1 MIKNILLGFLLIF
14 FSSCKHA
21 PEPEAIPDWYTSPPV
36 DYDYFYVVGIGN
48 DKEDAQNNALTNFR
62 ISLAETLDVAIRRQ
76 NHPLGYLD
84 ENVLNVLS
92 KSNEE
97 IANTILISDVKIEES
112 VSFNFKTLLL
122 LKISRQDIFKNADLA
137 SASKIATSKERYEKL
152 SKLPDLE
159 KYTQLKILISNFAGL
174 STYTQL
180 KEICVPKFDASK
192 DFEILKDIYESLLE
206 LRSSFTFYILSD
218 ANSIGFVNFIKEGI
232 SKESLALHSKLRDEN
247 SYKILITSKSES
259 SIDYS
264 FMQSKTVLK
273 AELYDSKGLLLAKKQ
288 HTFIGKSRD
297 SHKDAKEQ
305 AAQNLRAKI
314 SKLGFFDFIGLKTT
328 QR

>member
-1 MIKNILLGFLLIF
+1 MVKNILLAFLLIF
-14 FSSCKHA
+14 FTACHNT
-21 PEPEAIPDWYTSPPV
+21 PEPESIPDWYTSPPV

-62 ISLAETLDVAIRRQ
+62 ISLAETLDVAIKRQ

-97 IANTILISDVKIEES
+97 IANTILISDLAIEES

-137 SASKIATSKERYEKL
+137 SASNLAFSKEKYENI
-152 SKLPDLE
+152 SNLPDLE
-159 KYTQLKILISNFAGL
+159 KYTQLKILISDFARL

-180 KEICVPKFDASK
+180 KEICVPRFDASK
-192 DFEILKDIYESLLE
+192 DFTLLKNIYESLVE

-218 ANSIGFVNFIKEGI
+218 ANSIAFVNYIKEGI
-232 SKESLALHSKLRDEN
+232 SKENLALHNKMRDEN
-247 SYKILITSKSES
+247 SYKIVITSKSEN

-264 FMQSKTVLK
+264 VMQSKTVLK
-273 AELYDSKGLLLAKKQ
+273 IELYGSNGILLTKKQ

-297 SHKDAKEQ
+297 SHKVAKEQ
-305 AAQNLRAKI
+305 AAQNLRTKI
-314 SKLGFFDFIGLKTT
+314 LKLGFFDFIGLKSI
-328 QR
+328 QP